1 MRTSTLLSLIL
12 TSSITF
18 GCDILEKADPSNG
31 EAPADTVDDTDPT
44 DPSDDTDDEITFDD
58 LPAELQALISSDLL
72 AQMESLGPDE
82 LIDVRIE
89 LERLVPDH
97 GGEEQSHLEMVNHPE
112 NGTQFVING
121 EAGDLGDFEAHMDLH
136 YDNVQAYIDELH
148 DLRADTVIAFLEHNG
163 WDESHDAHGPAMD
176 SLHHDVR
183 HAITNRDIP
192 AFLLH
197 NIDHLFGLHL
207 EGESKTHSFDASI
220 WEDTLNQVMSDTSL
234 AGASAAYGG
243 EGISIYIHEFAC
255 PTAEIMAGGD
265 GVYIGDVGARSADSD
280 SAEAEKQ
287 NDHGDTVGHM
297 VATAAPDADVYC
309 SIDGQSGYYPPSD
322 WLEDG
327 TLQISTVSSLR
338 GNPAIHGADGANGA
352 YSQEARDY
360 DNNIYDYGIAYFIAA
375 GNEEA
380 GSLSVNAS
388 GANSITVGSW
398 DASGSVAS
406 YSSSDTSTNGF
417 QKPEVVM
424 QHVVSTTNEA
434 GTSFA
439 TPLAAGLAANV
450 LEDHE
455 IFRKHP
461 ALLKAHLMSSAH
473 KVNNN
478 NFDDRA
484 GAGYLDWQTA
494 SWDFAYLMWAYE
506 PYFVDDGQGRSVW
519 SKSSELDANTPV
531 RVGLAWLADGDWI
544 EQNNELN
551 MDIDLEIC
559 SPSNRCWTSEDR
571 SNAWEL
577 LEFTTEEAGEYTY
590 TMIMHRREAAAARN
604 AVKLGLAVNIVT
616 D

>member
-1 MRTSTLLSLIL
+1 MRNSTLLSLIL
-12 TSSITF
+12 TSSLTF
-18 GCDILEKADPSNG
+18 GCEKIDPSDG
-31 EAPADTVDDTDPT
+31 ETPADSVDDPDTTDPT
-44 DPSDDTDDEITFDD
+44 DDTDDEITFDD
-58 LPAELQALISSDLL
+58 LPAELQALISNDLL

-82 LIDVRIE
+82 LIDVRSE

-97 GGEEQSHLEMVNHPE
+97 GGEDPSHLEMVNHPE
-112 NGTQFVING
+112 DGTRFVING

-148 DLRADTVIAFLEHNG
+148 DLRTDTIIAFLEHNV

-192 AFLLH
+192 AFMLH
-197 NIDHLFGLHL
+197 NIDHIFGLHL
-207 EGESKTHSFDASI
+207 DGESKTHSFDASI
-220 WEDTLNQVMSDTSL
+220 WADSLNQAMSDTSL
-234 AGASAAYGG
+234 QGAVNTYGG
-243 EGISIYIHEFAC
+243 NGISMYIHEFAC
-255 PTAEIMAGGD
+255 PTEDIMEGGN
-265 GVYIGDVGARSADSD
+265 GVYIGDVGARSTT
-280 SAEAEKQ
+280 EEE

-297 VATAAPDADVYC
+297 VATAAPHADVYC
-309 SIDGQSGYYPPSD
+309 SIESGSGYYPPSD

-327 TLQISTVSSLR
+327 TLQISTVSSAR
-338 GNPAIHGADGANGA
+338 INPSIHGEDGANGA
-352 YSQEARDY
+352 YSSEARDY

-375 GNEEA
+375 GNENA

-398 DASGSVAS
+398 EASGKVAD

-424 QHVVSTTNEA
+424 QHVVSTLGEV

-473 KVNNN
+473 KVNDNS
-478 NFDDRA
+478 FDDRA

-494 SWDFAYLMWAYE
+494 SWDFAYLMLAYE
-506 PYFVDDGQGRSVW
+506 PYFVDDGQGRDVW
-519 SKSSELDANTPV
+519 SKSSELEANTPV
-531 RVGLAWLADGDWI
+531 RVGLTWLADGDWI
-544 EQNNELN
+544 ENNNELN
-551 MDIDLEIC
+551 MDIDLEVC

-590 TMIMHRREAAAARN
+590 TMIMHRREAAAQRN